1 MHPLPHSKPDPDD
14 LSVWVERGLALRA
27 GPVDPA
33 EVQRQLKHLRR
44 LESSARMA
52 VAAAGVATREN
63 LPVQDFSACLRDLA

>member
-44 LESSARMA
+44 LEPSARLA
-52 VAAAGVATREN
+52 VATAGVAARADI
-63 LPVQDFSACLRDLA
+63 PVQDFSACLRDLA